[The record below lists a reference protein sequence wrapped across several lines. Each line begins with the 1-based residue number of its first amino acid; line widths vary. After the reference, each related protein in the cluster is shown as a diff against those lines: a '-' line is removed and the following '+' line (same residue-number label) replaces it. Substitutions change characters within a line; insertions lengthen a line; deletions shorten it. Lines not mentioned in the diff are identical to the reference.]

1 MAIFMLLSYEFSNFQ
16 SFLDPTVVD
25 LTLDGKSRL
34 TDWMA
39 SSPTGHAT
47 KVMAVIGPNASG
59 KTALLKPMAF
69 LSWFVGQSFQSNPDL
84 PIPVAAHFS
93 APNKPCSFKCTF
105 VADERV
111 WRYELQCTP
120 QRVLHEA
127 LYLRRDRFGYVFVR
141 TWSDSAQAYEIKQQ
155 DFGMA
160 PREAAKV
167 RQNASLISTAAQYN
181 VPTATLIA
189 SAHVYTNVNVH
200 GRLSIDDSTL
210 SIAANHFAHA
220 PNQREQ
226 MSTLLARWDLGLSDV
241 NLVEIPTP
249 TEHNPKA
256 TRWMPVGGH
265 MTKHGRT
272 VLPFSQE
279 SSGTRGAFMLLSFI
293 LPVLEN
299 GGLAVIDEFEND
311 LHPLMLEPILD
322 LFSNPQTNPK
332 NAQMIFSCHAIEVL
346 NLLEKSQVLLVEKD
360 DQCESTAC
368 RLDSIGGIR
377 NDQNFYAKYMAGAYG
392 AVPRL

>member
-1 MAIFMLLSYEFSNFQ
+1 MLLSYEFANFQ
-16 SFLDPTVVD
+16 SFLEPTVVD
-25 LTLDGKSRL
+25 FGLDGKSRL

-39 SSPTGHAT
+39 DSPAGHAT
-47 KVMAVIGPNASG
+47 KLMAVIGPNASG
-59 KTALLKPMAF
+59 KTALLKPLAF
-69 LSWFVGQSFQSNPDL
+69 LSWFAARSFQSNPDL

-93 APNKPCSFKCTF
+93 APNQPCVFKCTF
-105 VADERV
+105 VADNRV
-111 WRYELQCTP
+111 WRYELECTP

-127 LYLRRDRFGYVFVR
+127 LYLRRERFGYVFVR
-141 TWSDSAQAYEIKQQ
+141 NWNESTQAYDIKQQ

-167 RQNASLISTAAQYN
+167 RQNASLISTAAQYGI
-181 VPTATLIA
+181 PTAQLIS
-189 SAHVYTNVNVH
+189 SAHVCTNVYVH
-200 GRLSIDDSTL
+200 GRLTMDDHAVAS
-210 SIAANHFAHA
+210 AADYFAQA
-220 PNQREQ
+220 PQQREQ
-226 MSTLLARWDLGLSDV
+226 MSRLLAGWDLGLSDV
-241 NLVEIPTP
+241 NLIEVPAP
-249 TEHNPKA
+249 TEQNPKA

-265 MTKHGRT
+265 MTKSGRA

-279 SSGTRGAFMLLSFI
+279 SSGTRGAFVLLSLI
-293 LPVLEN
+293 LPILES

-322 LFSNPQTNPK
+322 LFSNPQLNPH

-346 NLLEKSQVLLVEKD
+346 NLLEKSQVMLVEKD
-360 DQCESTAC
+360 EQCESTAC
-368 RLDSIGGIR
+368 RLDTVGGIR

>member
-1 MAIFMLLSYEFSNFQ
+1 MLLSYEFANFQ

-25 LTLDGKSRL
+25 FSLDGKSRL
-34 TDWMA
+34 TDWMTE
-39 SSPTGHAT
+39 SPTGHVT

-69 LSWFVGQSFQSNPDL
+69 LSWFVARSFHANLDL
-84 PIPVAAHFS
+84 PIPVATHFS
-93 APNKPCSFKCTF
+93 APNEPCSFKCTF
-105 VADERV
+105 VADSRV

-127 LYLRRDRFGYVFVR
+127 LYLRRERFGYVFVR
-141 TWSDSAQAYEIKQQ
+141 TWNESAQSYEIKQQ
-155 DFGMA
+155 DFGMP

-181 VPTATLIA
+181 VPTALLIT

-200 GRLSIDDSTL
+200 GRLSMDDNAVAF
-210 SIAANHFAHA
+210 AADHFARA

-226 MSTLLARWDLGLSDV
+226 MSTFLARWDLGLSDV
-241 NLVEIPTP
+241 NLIEVPAP
-249 TEHNPKA
+249 TEQNPKA
-256 TRWMPVGGH
+256 TRWMPMGGH
-265 MTKHGRT
+265 MTKNGRA

-279 SSGTRGAFMLLSFI
+279 SSGTRGAFVLLSLI

-346 NLLEKSQVLLVEKD
+346 NLLEKSQVMLVEKD

-368 RLDSIGGIR
+368 RLDSVSGIR